1 MKDTGRYESWN
12 KLNSEKLRYL
22 EGHDNIRKYVSDE
35 VVPFVWGF
43 VCKDVCQKIRLERG
57 REVRRIR

>member
-22 EGHDNIRKYVSDE
+22 EGHDNIREYVSDE
-35 VVPFVWGF
+35 VVPFVCGF
-43 VCKDVCQKIRLERG
+43 VCKDVCQKFNSG
-57 REVRRIR
+57 